1 MWDKLVKIAGKNHKE
16 KGKGETE
23 REWEKKILFIKKKGN
38 ADGFGMRK
46 KKQGLGKGIVC
57 CFLCHKKQDKLRRT
71 KHSKDDG

>member
-1 MWDKLVKIAGKNHKE
+1 MRQIGENSRKKPQRKRKRRDRAWMSKENFVYLKKNE
-16 KGKGETE
+16 MQMVL
-23 REWEKKILFIKKKGN
+23 EWE
-38 ADGFGMRK
+38 